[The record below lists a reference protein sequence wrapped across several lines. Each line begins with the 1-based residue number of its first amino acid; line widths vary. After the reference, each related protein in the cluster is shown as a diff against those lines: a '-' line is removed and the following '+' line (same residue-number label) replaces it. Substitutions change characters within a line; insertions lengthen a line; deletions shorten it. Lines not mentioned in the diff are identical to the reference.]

1 MCRSRGIQ
9 RRADEGKSHK
19 KEGGFMATKREL
31 EERIEELEEA
41 IEKVKSVS
49 DKALDSDSEQEGD
62 DVDE

>member
-1 MCRSRGIQ
+1 
-9 RRADEGKSHK
+9 
-19 KEGGFMATKREL
+19 MATKREL